1 MLYVIGCGA
10 RLEFVKVTIHPLFF
24 GAMIFFA
31 LFGGLPSALICL
43 VTALMHESG
52 HIFCAARMGFKCE
65 RIKIMPYGAA
75 AMCDVEGIRAG
86 DEIKLA
92 LAGPLVNAVT
102 CVALAGL
109 WWFFPETYAY
119 TDTVMHANIAMLTVN
134 LLPAYPLD
142 GGRVAGCVFRKLFS
156 KRAAV
161 IVLKIISVLVAAA
174 LIVAFFFS
182 GYNPTLLFFSVFLV
196 CSAIEKAPSI
206 ELINFSSKG
215 KLQRGIEVRYVLCD
229 RSLTFKDAFKK
240 LDDKRYLVL
249 QLYDGGVADEI
260 TQDEL
265 YELASTHSF
274 YDRVF
279 EGEENE
285 DFPFAEMGYL
295 SRNERENRPPET
307 LPESTALIQ
316 SEASETASSTAPESE
331 VKS

>member
-1 MLYVIGCGA
+1 M
-10 RLEFVKVTIHPLFF
+10 KVTIHPLFF

-31 LFGGLPSALICL
+31 LFGGLPSVLICL
-43 VTALMHESG
+43 VAALMHESG

-92 LAGPLVNAVT
+92 LAGPLVNACV

-142 GGRVAGCVFRKLFS
+142 GGRVAACLFRKFFS
-156 KRAAV
+156 KRAAQIILKV
-161 IVLKIISVLVAAA
+161 IAA
-174 LIVAFFFS
+174 LIAAGLAVAFFFS
-182 GYNPTLLFFSVFLV
+182 GYNPTLLFFAVFLLG
-196 CSAIEKAPSI
+196 SAIEKAPSA

-215 KLQRGIEVRYVLCD
+215 KLKRGIEVKYVLCD
-229 RSLTFKDAFKK
+229 RSLTFKEAFKK

-265 YELASTHSF
+265 YEAAASHSF
-274 YDRVF
+274 YDFVF
-279 EGEENE
+279 GEEE
-285 DFPFAEMGYL
+285 LLPTDAENYF
-295 SRNERENRPPET
+295 SRNERENSSPEI
-307 LPESTALIQ
+307 LPESTALTQ
-316 SEASETASSTAPESE
+316 SLPSATASSTVPESE

>member
-1 MLYVIGCGA
+1 M
-10 RLEFVKVTIHPLFF
+10 KVTIHPLFF

-52 HIFCAARMGFKCE
+52 HIFCAAKMGFKCE

-75 AMCDVEGIRAG
+75 AVCEMDGIRAG

-92 LAGPLVNAVT
+92 LAGPFVNACV

-142 GGRVAGCVFRKLFS
+142 GGRVAACVFGKFFT
-156 KRAAV
+156 KRAAQ
-161 IVLKIISVLVAAA
+161 IVLKSVAA
-174 LIVAFFFS
+174 LIAVGLLVAFFFS
-182 GYNPTLLFFSVFLV
+182 GYNPTLLFFSLFLL
-196 CSAIEKAPSI
+196 CSTIEKAPSA
-206 ELINFSSKG
+206 ELINFSSEG
-215 KLQRGIEVRYVLCD
+215 KLKRGMEVKYVLCD
-229 RSLTFKDAFKK
+229 RSITYREAFKK

-249 QLYDGGVADEI
+249 QLYDGNGVADEI

-265 YELASTHSF
+265 YAQAASRSF
-274 YDRVF
+274 YDCVF
-279 EGEENE
+279 GEET
-285 DFPFAEMGYL
+285 DAPFGGLDYL
-295 SRNERENRPPET
+295 SRNERENSSLEIS
-307 LPESTALIQ
+307 PESTDFTQ
-316 SEASETASSTAPESE
+316 DTPSDTASSTAPESE

>member
-1 MLYVIGCGA
+1 M
-10 RLEFVKVTIHPLFF
+10 KVTIHPLFF

-31 LFGGLPSALICL
+31 LFGGLPSVLICL
-43 VTALMHESG
+43 VTALLHESG

-92 LAGPLVNAVT
+92 LAGPLVNACV

-142 GGRVAGCVFRKLFS
+142 GGRVAACVFKKFFS
-156 KRAAV
+156 KRAAQ
-161 IVLKIISVLVAAA
+161 IVLKVIAALVAAG
-174 LIVAFFFS
+174 LTVAFFFS
-182 GYNPTLLFFSVFLV
+182 GYNPTLLFFAIFLLG
-196 CSAIEKAPSI
+196 STIEKNPSAQ
-206 ELINFSSKG
+206 LINFSSKG
-215 KLQRGIEVRYVLCD
+215 KLKRGIEVKYVLCD
-229 RSLTFKDAFKK
+229 KSLTFKEAFKK

-265 YELASTHSF
+265 YEAAASHSF
-274 YDRVF
+274 YDCVF
-279 EGEENE
+279 GEEDGEFAPFDGE
-285 DFPFAEMGYL
+285 DYF
-295 SRNERENRPPET
+295 SRNERENSSPET
-307 LPESTALIQ
+307 LPSSTALTQ
-316 SEASETASSTAPESE
+316 SLPSSTAASTELESE

>member
-1 MLYVIGCGA
+1 M
-10 RLEFVKVTIHPLFF
+10 KVTIHPLFF
-24 GAMIFFA
+24 GAVIFFA

-43 VTALMHESG
+43 VTALMHECG

-75 AMCDVEGIRAG
+75 AMCDIDGIRAG

-92 LAGPLVNAVT
+92 LAGPAVNAAV

-142 GGRVAGCVFRKLFS
+142 GGRVAACVFRKLFT
-156 KRAAV
+156 KKVAV
-161 IVLKIISVLVAAA
+161 IVLKVIAA
-174 LIVAFFFS
+174 LIAAGLVVAFFFS
-182 GYNPTLLFFSVFLV
+182 GYNPTLLFFSVFLLSSV
-196 CSAIEKAPSI
+196 IEKAPSAQ
-206 ELINFSSKG
+206 LLNFSSKG
-215 KLQRGIEVRYVLCD
+215 KLKRGIEVKYVLCD
-229 RSLTFKDAFKK
+229 RALTYKEAFKK

-265 YELASTHSF
+265 YEQATCHSF

-279 EGEENE
+279 EEEE
-285 DFPFAEMGYL
+285 DAPFAEFENTDYL
-295 SRNERENRPPET
+295 SKNERENSPLET
-307 LPESTALIQ
+307 SPESTALTQ
-316 SEASETASSTAPESE
+316 SPASATASSTAPESDA
-331 VKS
+331 KS

>member
-1 MLYVIGCGA
+1 MLYVIGRGT

-31 LFGGLPSALICL
+31 LFGGLPSVLICL

-52 HIFCAARMGFKCE
+52 HIFCAAKMGFKCE
-65 RIKIMPYGAA
+65 RIKIMPYGASA
-75 AMCDVEGIRAG
+75 VCDIEGIRAG

-92 LAGPLVNAVT
+92 LAGPFVNACT
-102 CVALAGL
+102 GVALAGL

-142 GGRVAGCVFRKLFS
+142 GGRVAACVFKKFFT
-156 KRAAV
+156 KRAAQ
-161 IVLKIISVLVAAA
+161 IVLKSVAA
-174 LIVAFFFS
+174 LIAAGLFVAFFFS
-182 GYNPTLLFFSVFLV
+182 GYNPTLLFFSLFLLG
-196 CSAIEKAPSI
+196 SAIEKAPSA

-215 KLQRGIEVRYVLCD
+215 KLKRGIEVKYVLCD
-229 RSLTFKDAFKK
+229 KSLTYKDAFKK

-249 QLYDGGVADEI
+249 QLYDGGVCDEI

-265 YELASTHSF
+265 YEQAASRSF
-274 YDRVF
+274 YDHVF
-279 EGEENE
+279 EEE
-285 DFPFAEMGYL
+285 PFSELDGLDYL
-295 SRNERENRPPET
+295 SRNERENSSPET
-307 LPESTALIQ
+307 LPESTASTQ
-316 SEASETASSTAPESE
+316 ETPNETASSTAPESE

>member
-1 MLYVIGCGA
+1 MKI
-10 RLEFVKVTIHPLFF
+10 TIHPLFF

-31 LFGGLPSALICL
+31 LFGGLPSVLICL

-75 AMCDVEGIRAG
+75 AVCNVEGIRAS

-92 LAGPLVNAVT
+92 LAGPFVNACI
-102 CVALAGL
+102 CVGLAGL
-109 WWFFPETYAY
+109 WWFFPQTYAY

-142 GGRVAGCVFRKLFS
+142 GGRVAACLFRKFFS
-156 KRAAV
+156 KRAAQ
-161 IVLKIISVLVAAA
+161 IVLKVIAA
-174 LIVAFFFS
+174 LIAVGLTVAFFFS
-182 GYNPTLLFFSVFLV
+182 GYNPTLLFFALFLLG
-196 CSAIEKAPSI
+196 SAIEKAPSAQ
-206 ELINFSSKG
+206 LINFSSKG
-215 KLQRGIEVRYVLCD
+215 KLKRGIEVKYVLCD
-229 RSLTFKDAFKK
+229 KSLTFKEAFKK

-265 YELASTHSF
+265 YEAAASHSF
-274 YDRVF
+274 YDFVF
-279 EGEENE
+279 GEEVE
-285 DFPFAEMGYL
+285 EVLPFAGENYL
-295 SRNERENRPPET
+295 SRNERENSSFET
-307 LPESTALIQ
+307 LPSSKAVTHSLPSA
-316 SEASETASSTAPESE
+316 TASSTAPESE